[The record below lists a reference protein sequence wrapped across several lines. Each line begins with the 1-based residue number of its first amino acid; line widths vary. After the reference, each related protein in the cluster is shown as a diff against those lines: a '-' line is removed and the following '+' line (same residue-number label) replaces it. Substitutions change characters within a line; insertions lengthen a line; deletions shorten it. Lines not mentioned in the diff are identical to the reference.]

1 MKIAYPIIYKQNNS
15 YYLIYIPDFDGF
27 TEAEH
32 LDIAEVMEMARDYIS
47 DCYVMLENNNEAIPE
62 PSNYEQAVL
71 IAKERADS
79 DDFLFSDGEL
89 TYVDIDKDTTTYREL
104 LERLNNGTIK

>member
-1 MKIAYPIIYKQNNS
+1 
-15 YYLIYIPDFDGF
+15 
-27 TEAEH
+27 
-32 LDIAEVMEMARDYIS
+32 MEMARDYIS

-71 IAKERADS
+71 IAKEQADS
-79 DDFLFSDGEL
+79 DDFIFSDGEL
-89 TYVDIDKDTTTYREL
+89 TYIDIDTVAYREL

>member
-1 MKIAYPIIYKQNNS
+1 
-15 YYLIYIPDFDGF
+15 
-27 TEAEH
+27 
-32 LDIAEVMEMARDYIS
+32 
-47 DCYVMLENNNEAIPE
+47 MLENENKTIPK

-79 DDFLFSDGEL
+79 DDFIFSDGEL
-89 TYVDIDKDTTTYREL
+89 TYIDIDTVVYREL